1 MKIFLDTANVEEIRQ
16 AAALGVLDGVT
27 TNPSLV
33 AREKREFR
41 RVIQE
46 ICEIVKGPVSA
57 ETVSLDAEGMVR
69 EGREL
74 ASWASNIVV
83 KVPMTAEG
91 LKATRALAHEGIR
104 VNMTLIFSA
113 NQALLAATAGAW
125 CVSPFAGRLDDIS
138 WDGMELVAEIAGIF
152 DIHGIGTRVLAAS
165 IRHPMHVLQA
175 AKAGADIATMPAKV
189 FQQLIQHPLTDKG
202 LQQFLADWEKT
213 KEKAKQP

>member
-74 ASWASNIVV
+74 ASWAPNIVV

-91 LKATRALAHEGIR
+91 LKATRALAQEGIR
-104 VNMTLIFSA
+104 VN
-113 NQALLAATAGAW
+113 
-125 CVSPFAGRLDDIS
+125 CVAPGSILFPGGS
-138 WDGMELVAEIAGIF
+138 WDRRMKADPEGIRRLEEAVREHLELLEAVLEGDPDRAEAAMARHVTGFERAI
-152 DIHGIGTRVLAAS
+152 REVL
-165 IRHPMHVLQA
+165 
-175 AKAGADIATMPAKV
+175 
-189 FQQLIQHPLTDKG
+189 
-202 LQQFLADWEKT
+202 
-213 KEKAKQP
+213 